1 MSTTATGQ
9 TPVPFLDL
17 APQHAAIGADMARAV
32 TKVLQSQQFVLGG
45 EGKALEA
52 EVAAYTGARHAIGCA
67 SGSDALL
74 LGLRALD
81 VGPGDCVVTT
91 PQSFFATVG
100 APARLGARI
109 DFVDVEPGT
118 LNMDPAS
125 LAAFFERCG
134 RDRAGALREPRQG
147 ARVRAVIVVDLY
159 GRPARY
165 EALEPLCAKYGV
177 ALIDDAAQALGASA
191 GGKKVGSFGDLACMS
206 FYPTKNL
213 GGAGDG
219 GMVTTSDD
227 ALADRIRSLRVHG
240 SGKTRYIHE
249 EVGWNSRLDE
259 VQAAVLRVKLPH
271 LDAWNAARRTHAAAY
286 DAGFA
291 DCRGVRPLDAPG
303 PGVEPIFHLYVLRA
317 ENRDGL
323 RDHLARAGIGVG
335 VYYPLPLH
343 LQDCFAYLGYRKGD
357 LPKAEAASDEVLALP
372 MYPEL
377 PVASRQRV
385 IETVRQ
391 FYGP

>member
-1 MSTTATGQ
+1 MSTTTTK

-32 TKVLQSQQFVLGG
+32 TKVLTSQQFVLGP

-52 EVAAYTGARHAIGCA
+52 EAAAYCKVKHAIGCA

-74 LGLRALD
+74 LALRALD

-91 PQSFFATVG
+91 SQSFFATVG

-118 LNMDPAS
+118 INLDPAA
-125 LAAFFERCG
+125 LEAFFQRCTK
-134 RDRAGALREPRQG
+134 DRQGFLREPRQG
-147 ARVRAVIVVDLY
+147 TRVRAVIAVDLY
-159 GRPARY
+159 GRPCRY
-165 EALEPLCAKYGV
+165 DLLEPLCKKHGV
-177 ALIDDAAQALGASA
+177 ALIDDAAQAFGAGA
-191 GGKKVGSFGDLACMS
+191 FGRKCGAFGDMTCFS

-219 GMVTTSDD
+219 GMLTTDDD
-227 ALADRIRSLRVHG
+227 ALAARLRSLRVHG

-271 LDAWNAARRTHAAAY
+271 IDAWNAARREHARAY
-286 DAGFA
+286 DEGL
-291 DCRGVRPLDAPG
+291 RGLPGLTPLDRPAAG
-303 PGVEPIFHLYVLRA
+303 TDAIYHLYVLRSQR
-317 ENRDGL
+317 RDAL
-323 RDHLARAGIGVG
+323 RDHLAQAGIGVG

-357 LPKAEAASDEVLALP
+357 LPRAEHASDEVLALP
-372 MYPEL
+372 MYSEL
-377 PVASRQRV
+377 PPSSRDRV
-385 IETVRQ
+385 IEEVRR
-391 FYGP
+391 FHGA

>member
-1 MSTTATGQ
+1 MSTTATKTQ
-9 TPVPFLDL
+9 VPFLDL

-32 TKVLQSQQFVLGG
+32 TKVLQTQQFVLGP

-52 EVAAYTGARHAIGCA
+52 ECAAYTKAKHAIGCA

-74 LGLRALD
+74 LALRALD
-81 VGPGDCVVTT
+81 VGVGDCVVTT

-118 LNMDPAS
+118 LNLDPAS
-125 LAAFFERCG
+125 LEAFFGKCTK
-134 RDRAGALREPRQG
+134 DRSGFLREPRQG
-147 ARVRAVIVVDLY
+147 TRVRAVIVVDLY

-165 EALEPLCAKYGV
+165 EQLEPLCKKHGV
-177 ALIDDAAQALGASA
+177 ALIDDAAQAFGAGA
-191 GGKKVGSFGDLACMS
+191 GGRKCGAFGDITCFS

-219 GMVTTSDD
+219 GMVTTDD
-227 ALADRIRSLRVHG
+227 EALGARMRQLRVHG
-240 SGKTRYIHE
+240 EVTRYFHK

-259 VQAAVLRVKLPH
+259 LQAAVLRVKLPH
-271 LDAWNAARRTHAAAY
+271 IDAWNAQRREHARAY
-286 DAGFA
+286 DQGLAGVE
-291 DCRGVRPLDAPG
+291 GVRPLDPAG
-303 PGVEPIFHLYVLRA
+303 PGVEHIFHLYVIRAKRRDALR
-317 ENRDGL
+317 E
-323 RDHLARAGIGVG
+323 HLTKAGVGSG

-343 LQDCFAYLGYRKGD
+343 LQECFSYLGYRKGD
-357 LPKAEAASDEVLALP
+357 LPKAEHASEEVLALP

-377 PVASRQRV
+377 PPASRQRV
-385 IETVRQ
+385 IEELRA
-391 FYGP
+391 FYGA

>member
-1 MSTTATGQ
+1 MSTATGHA
-9 TPVPFLDL
+9 PVPFLDL

-32 TKVLQSQQFVLGG
+32 TKILQTQQFVLGA

-52 EVAAYTGARHAIGCA
+52 ELAAYTGAKHAIGCA

-74 LGLRALD
+74 LSLKALD

-109 DFVDVEPGT
+109 DFVDTQPGT
-118 LNMDPAS
+118 LNLDPAS
-125 LAAFFERCG
+125 LEAFFGRCT
-134 RDRAGALREPRQG
+134 RDRTGALREPRQG
-147 ARVRAVIVVDLY
+147 ARVRAVIAVDLY
-159 GRPARY
+159 GRPADY
-165 EALEPLCAKYGV
+165 GALEPLCRAHGV
-177 ALIDDAAQALGASA
+177 ALIDDAAQALGASID
-191 GGKKVGSFGDLACMS
+191 GKKVGSFGDLTCMS

-227 ALADRIRSLRVHG
+227 ALAARIRSLRVHG
-240 SGKTRYIHE
+240 SGKTRYVHE

-271 LDAWNAARRTHAAAY
+271 LDAWNGARRAHAAAY
-286 DAGFA
+286 DAGLA
-291 DCRGVRPLDAPG
+291 GCPGVRPLDPSA
-303 PGVEPIFHLYVLRA
+303 PGVEQIFHLYVVRA
-317 ENRDGL
+317 ERRDAL
-323 RDHLARAGIGVG
+323 RDHLTAAGIGVG

-343 LQDCFAYLGYRKGD
+343 LQDCFAYLGYRRGD
-357 LPKAEAASDEVLALP
+357 LPRAEASSDEVLALP

-377 PVASRQRV
+377 PATSRDRV
-385 IETVRQ
+385 IEEVRR
-391 FYGP
+391 FYGA

>member
-1 MSTTATGQ
+1 MTTTAAT

-32 TKVLQSQQFVLGG
+32 TKVLHSQQFVLGG
-45 EGKALEA
+45 EGRALEA
-52 EVAAYTGARHAIGCA
+52 ELAAHCGARHAIGCA

-74 LGLRALD
+74 LSLRALD
-81 VGPGDCVVTT
+81 VGQGDCVVTT

-100 APARLGARI
+100 APARLGARV

-118 LNMDPAS
+118 LNLDPAS
-125 LAAFFERCG
+125 LEAFFARCT
-134 RDRAGALREPRQG
+134 RDRSGALREPRQG
-147 ARVRAVIVVDLY
+147 TRVRAVIAVDLY

-165 EALEPLCAKYGV
+165 DALEPLCRKHGV
-177 ALIDDAAQALGASA
+177 ALIDDAAQAFGASA
-191 GGKKVGSFGDLACMS
+191 GGRKVGTFGDVTCLS

-219 GMVTTSDD
+219 GMLTTDDD
-227 ALADRIRSLRVHG
+227 ALAERLRSLRVHG
-240 SGKTRYIHE
+240 SGKQRYVHE

-271 LDAWNAARRTHAAAY
+271 LDAWNAARREHARAY
-286 DAGFA
+286 DEGLRGVA
-291 DCRGVRPLDAPG
+291 GVRPLDAPG
-303 PGVEPIFHLYVLRA
+303 AGVESIYHLYVVRA
-317 ENRDGL
+317 ARRDAL
-323 RDHLARAGIGVG
+323 RDHLTQAGIGVG

-343 LQDCFAYLGYRKGD
+343 LQACFSYLGYRRGD
-357 LPKAEAASDEVLALP
+357 LPAAEAASDEVLALP

-377 PVASRQRV
+377 PVASRERV
-385 IETVRQ
+385 VAEVRR
-391 FYGP
+391 FYGA